1 MFTTLFERPVA
12 LRRQTSTPLAVERCR
27 YLRHL
32 TRQGLAR
39 QTVRDVAEY
48 LVAIVERLRL
58 SDDGRKKIP
67 DAMIQRQA
75 VRWSRRHFARDI
87 TQPDVS
93 RRRFFHQACRWFRF
107 MGWLEPRRR
116 RVTRFSP
123 AIEVFSSYM
132 RDEQGLAPSTICG
145 RVALLHDILLRIN
158 GPRRSLRAITVQD
171 VDRELTGKYTLER
184 YGRATIQAH
193 AGALRAFFRFA
204 ERKGWCRAGL
214 AAAIQSPRVYRNESV
229 PFGPSWDDVQR
240 LLATTEGDRASHIR
254 NRAVILLLSVYGLRA
269 GEVVRLCLEDF
280 DWQGERLK
288 IRRPKQRKAQEF
300 PLVRVVGDA
309 VLRYLKHARPAAKQR
324 EVFVTCQPPYRPLR
338 PGSLWA
344 VVARPLRALK
354 VKLPHYGPHCL
365 RHACATHLLNAGLS
379 LKEIGDQLGH
389 THPDTTRIYA
399 KVDLPHLREV
409 GRIDLRGLL

>member
-1 MFTTLFERPVA
+1 MFNTLFERPVA
-12 LRRQTSTPLAVERCR
+12 LGRQTATPLAAERRR

-32 TRQGLAR
+32 TRQGLALR
-39 QTVRDVAEY
+39 TVRLVAEY
-48 LVAIVERLRL
+48 LVAIVERLQL
-58 SDDGRKKIP
+58 TDTAKKKIT
-67 DAMIQRQA
+67 DAMIERQA
-75 VRWSRRHFARDI
+75 MLWSRRHFAKDI
-87 TQPDVS
+87 IRPDVS
-93 RRRFFHQACRWFRF
+93 RRRFLHQARRWFRF

-116 RVTRFSP
+116 RVTRFAP
-123 AIEVFSSYM
+123 AIEAFSSYM
-132 RDEQGLAPSTICG
+132 RDEQGLSPNTICG
-145 RVALLHDILLRIN
+145 RVALLHDFLLRIN
-158 GPRRSLRAITVQD
+158 GPRRSLWAIMVQD
-171 VDRELTGKYTLER
+171 VDRVLTSKYTLER
-184 YGRATIQAH
+184 YGRATIQAQ
-193 AGALRAFFRFA
+193 ACGLRAFFRFA

-214 AAAIQSPRVYRNESV
+214 AAAMQSPRVYSNESV

-240 LLATTEGDRASHIR
+240 LLATTEGDRASLIR

-269 GEVVRLCLEDF
+269 GEVVRLRLEDF
-280 DWQGERLK
+280 DWQGERLR

-309 VLRYLKHARPAAKQR
+309 VLRYLKHARPATEHR
-324 EVFVTCQPPYRPLR
+324 EVFVTCRPPYRPLR
-338 PGSLWA
+338 SGTLWP

-354 VKLPHYGPHCL
+354 VKLPHHGPHCL

-399 KVDLPHLREV
+399 KTDLAHLREV

>member
-1 MFTTLFERPVA
+1 MRL
-12 LRRQTSTPLAVERCR
+12 
-27 YLRHL
+27 
-32 TRQGLAR
+32 
-39 QTVRDVAEY
+39 VAEY

-58 SDDGRKKIP
+58 TDGARRKIT
-67 DAMIQRQA
+67 DAMIERQA
-75 VRWSRRHFARDI
+75 VRWSRRHFAKNI
-87 TQPDVS
+87 TRPDDS
-93 RRRFFHQACRWFRF
+93 RQRFLCQARRWFRF

-116 RVTRFSP
+116 RVTRFAP
-123 AIEVFSSYM
+123 AIAAFSSYM
-132 RDEQGLAPSTICG
+132 RDEQGLSPNTICG
-145 RVALLHDILLRIN
+145 RVALLHDFLLRIN
-158 GPRRSLRAITVQD
+158 GPRRSLRAITVQA
-171 VDRELTGKYTLER
+171 VDRVLTSKYTLER

-193 AGALRAFFRFA
+193 ACALRAFFRFA

-214 AAAIQSPRVYRNESV
+214 AAAIRSPRVYSNESV

-240 LLATTEGDRASHIR
+240 LLATTEGDRASNIR
-254 NRAVILLLSVYGLRA
+254 NRAVMLLLSVYGLRA
-269 GEVVRLCLEDF
+269 GEVVRLRLEDF

-288 IRRPKQRKAQEF
+288 IRRPKQRRAQEF

-309 VLRYLKHARPAAKQR
+309 VLRYLQRARPAAKQR
-324 EVFVTCQPPYRPLR
+324 EVFVTCRPPYRPLR
-338 PGSLWA
+338 SGTLWP

-354 VKLPHYGPHCL
+354 IKLPHHGPHCL

-409 GRIDLRGLL
+409 ARIDLRGLL

>member
-1 MFTTLFERPVA
+1 MFSTLFERPVA
-12 LRRQTSTPLAVERCR
+12 LVRQTSTPLAAERRR
-27 YLRHL
+27 YLRYL

-39 QTVRDVAEY
+39 RTVRLVAEY

-58 SDDGRKKIP
+58 TDGARKKIT
-67 DAMIQRQA
+67 DAMIERQA
-75 VRWSRRHFARDI
+75 VRWSRRPFAKDI
-87 TQPDVS
+87 TQPDGS
-93 RRRFFHQACRWFRF
+93 RRRFLRQARRWFRF
-107 MGWLEPRRR
+107 TGWLEPHRP
-116 RVTRFSP
+116 RVTRFAP
-123 AIEVFSSYM
+123 AIAAFSAYM
-132 RDEQGLAPSTICG
+132 RDEQGLSSNTISG
-145 RVALLHDILLRIN
+145 RVALLHDFLLRLN
-158 GPRRSLRAITVQD
+158 GPRRSLRTIKVQD
-171 VDRELTGKYTLER
+171 VDRVLTGKYTLER
-184 YGRATIQAH
+184 YGRATIQAQ
-193 AGALRAFFRFA
+193 ACGLRAFFRFA

-214 AAAIQSPRVYRNESV
+214 AAAIQSPRVYSNESV

-240 LLATTEGDRASHIR
+240 LLATTAGNRASHIR
-254 NRAVILLLSVYGLRA
+254 NRAVMLLLSVYGLRA
-269 GEVVRLCLEDF
+269 GEVVRLRLEDF

-324 EVFVTCQPPYRPLR
+324 EVFVTCRPPYRPLHS
-338 PGSLWA
+338 GTLWP

-354 VKLPHYGPHCL
+354 VKLPHHGPHCL

-399 KVDLPHLREV
+399 KTDLPHLREV
-409 GRIDLRGLL
+409 ARIDLRGLL